1 MSCLIIGDSIAV
13 GIAGALGA
21 LHPHDCDV
29 RATVG
34 ASVEAVSA
42 MLPQRRYR
50 SVIVAVGSNDSTREL
65 RVRLPDLRARLG
77 GARVTWI
84 YPYGRSVAWEIYA
97 AAAERRASE
106 AGIAGDGA
114 AVAER
119 PAQHLA
125 DQDRRRLHPET
136 DDLDEQL
143 DHPLLPVRPGHRQHP
158 VARRLDVVQ
167 MLRGQPVAGHRS
179 EEHTSELQ
187 SLMRISY
194 AVFCLKK
201 KKKTTTK
208 LQTETKNK
216 KQNYNKSHK
225 I

>member
-84 YPYGRSVAWEIYA
+84 YPYGRSVAWEISA
-97 AAAERRASE
+97 VARLNGDRAFGFWNVGSSAYVHPADSR
-106 AGIAGDGA
+106 AGIISGED
-114 AVAER
+114 
-119 PAQHLA
+119 
-125 DQDRRRLHPET
+125 
-136 DDLDEQL
+136 
-143 DHPLLPVRPGHRQHP
+143 
-158 VARRLDVVQ
+158 
-167 MLRGQPVAGHRS
+167 
-179 EEHTSELQ
+179 TSELQ
-187 SLMRISY
+187 SHLHSSN
-194 AVFCLKK
+194 AVFCLQ
-201 KKKTTTK
+201 
-208 LQTETKNK
+208 QTSCQQTDN
-216 KQNYNKSHK
+216 
-225 I
+225 